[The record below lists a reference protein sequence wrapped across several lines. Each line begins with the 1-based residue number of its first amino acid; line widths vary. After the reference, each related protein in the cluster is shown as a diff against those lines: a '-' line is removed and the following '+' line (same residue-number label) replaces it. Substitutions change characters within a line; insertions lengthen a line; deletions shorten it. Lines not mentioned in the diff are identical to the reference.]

1 MKTEINTELL
11 RQAVAASN
19 DGLVIADARLPDM
32 PLVYVNP
39 AFERLT
45 GYRADEVLGK
55 NCRFL
60 QREDTNQDGLDE
72 VRVALKRGASCM
84 VTLRNYRKNGSMFWN
99 ELSLAPIMERSGQAK
114 HFVGTLSD
122 VTARVLTEQQLIEKQ
137 HRLEKTKRMLQGLA
151 LKDALTGLYNRRYFS
166 EQVEREWN
174 RARREQLPLSL
185 FMIDIDHFKRF
196 NDSFGHLCGDR
207 CICAVADAVQRCF
220 ARGSDL
226 VARYGGEE
234 FVVLATG
241 VERRHARERA
251 ELLRRAISGLVIE
264 GTGRSGAKTITV
276 SVGVATTVPD
286 DRILR
291 ETTSRNS
298 WESLAASARFLQDRG
313 VRRVTLVS
321 DPFHSLR
328 IELIAE
334 ELGFD
339 ARTSPTRTS
348 PITGIDEWLRYA
360 SEAVRVAFG
369 EVFGFGRLARASR
382 VGKLVPGL
390 AILVGPSG
398 VV

>member
-1 MKTEINTELL
+1 MKTDISSELL

-19 DGLVIADARLPDM
+19 DGLVIADARLPEM

-45 GYRADEVLGK
+45 GYRPDEVLGK

-60 QREDTNQDGLDE
+60 QRDDTRQDGLDE
-72 VRVALKRGASCM
+72 LRAALKSGNSCT
-84 VTLRNYRKNGSMFWN
+84 VTLRNYRKDGSMFWN
-99 ELSLAPIMERSGQAK
+99 DLSLAPISERGQVK

-122 VTARVLTEQQLIEKQ
+122 VTTRVLTEQQLIEKQ

-151 LKDALTGLYNRRYFS
+151 VKDALTGLYNRRYFS

-264 GTGRSGAKTITV
+264 GTGRSATRTITV
-276 SVGVATTVPD
+276 SVGVATVVPD
-286 DRILR
+286 DRILS
-291 ETTSRNS
+291 EDL
-298 WESLAASARFLQDRG
+298 LAAADRSLYQAKRQG
-313 VRRVTLVS
+313 RDRVIQAPL
-321 DPFHSLR
+321 PM
-328 IELIAE
+328 
-334 ELGFD
+334 
-339 ARTSPTRTS
+339 
-348 PITGIDEWLRYA
+348 
-360 SEAVRVAFG
+360 
-369 EVFGFGRLARASR
+369 LAHA
-382 VGKLVPGL
+382 
-390 AILVGPSG
+390 A
-398 VV
+398 

>member
-1 MKTEINTELL
+1 MKTDINPELL

-45 GYRADEVLGK
+45 GYRAEEVLGK

-60 QREDTNQDGLDE
+60 QRDDTHQDGLDE
-72 VRVALKRGASCM
+72 LRLALKNGESCV
-84 VTLRNYRKNGSMFWN
+84 VTLRNYRKDGSPFWN
-99 ELSLAPIMERSGQAK
+99 ELSLAPIIERPSQIK
-114 HFVGTLSD
+114 HYVGNLSD
-122 VTARVLTEQQLIEKQ
+122 VTNRVMAEQHLIEKHQ
-137 HRLEKTKRMLQGLA
+137 RLEKTKRMLQGLA

-174 RARREQLPLSL
+174 RARREQLPVSL

-207 CICAVADAVQRCF
+207 CICAVADAMQRCF

-251 ELLRRAISGLVIE
+251 ELLRRAISGLTVV
-264 GTGRSGAKTITV
+264 GATRTNGKMITV
-276 SVGVATTVPD
+276 SVGVATAVPD
-286 DRILR
+286 DRILP
-291 ETTSRNS
+291 EDLL
-298 WESLAASARFLQDRG
+298 LAADRSLYQAKRLG
-313 VRRVTLVS
+313 RDRVVQA
-321 DPFHSLR
+321 PSLR
-328 IELIAE
+328 AYA
-334 ELGFD
+334 D
-339 ARTSPTRTS
+339 A
-348 PITGIDEWLRYA
+348 A
-360 SEAVRVAFG
+360 
-369 EVFGFGRLARASR
+369 
-382 VGKLVPGL
+382 
-390 AILVGPSG
+390 
-398 VV
+398 

>member
-1 MKTEINTELL
+1 MKTDISPELL
-11 RQAVAASN
+11 RQAVTASN
-19 DGLVIADARLPDM
+19 DGLAIADARLPDM

-45 GYRADEVLGK
+45 GYRSEEALGK

-60 QREDTNQDGLDE
+60 QRDDTRQDGLGE
-72 VRVALKRGASCM
+72 LRAALKAGTSCM
-84 VTLRNYRKNGSMFWN
+84 VTLRNYRKDGSMFWN
-99 ELSLAPIMERSGQAK
+99 ELSLAPIPERGQVK

-151 LKDALTGLYNRRYFS
+151 VKDALTGLYNRRYFS

-251 ELLRRAISGLVIE
+251 ELMRRAISGLVIE
-264 GTGRSGAKTITV
+264 GTGRSATRTVTV
-276 SVGVATTVPD
+276 SVGVATVVPD
-286 DRILR
+286 DRILP
-291 ETTSRNS
+291 EDL
-298 WESLAASARFLQDRG
+298 LAAADRSLYQAKRQG
-313 VRRVTLVS
+313 RDRVIQAPL
-321 DPFHSLR
+321 DM
-328 IELIAE
+328 
-334 ELGFD
+334 
-339 ARTSPTRTS
+339 
-348 PITGIDEWLRYA
+348 
-360 SEAVRVAFG
+360 
-369 EVFGFGRLARASR
+369 LAHA
-382 VGKLVPGL
+382 
-390 AILVGPSG
+390 A
-398 VV
+398 

>member
-1 MKTEINTELL
+1 MKTDINPELL

-45 GYRADEVLGK
+45 GYRAEEVVGK

-60 QREDTNQDGLDE
+60 QRDDTHQDGLDE
-72 VRVALKRGASCM
+72 LRLALKSGESCV
-84 VTLRNYRKNGSMFWN
+84 VTVRNYRKDGSPFWN
-99 ELSLAPIMERSGQAK
+99 ELSVAPIVERAGQIK
-114 HFVGTLSD
+114 HFVGNLSD
-122 VTARVLTEQQLIEKQ
+122 VTNRVLAEQHLIEKHQ
-137 HRLEKTKRMLQGLA
+137 RLEKTKRMLQGLA

-174 RARREQLPLSL
+174 RARREQLSVSL

-251 ELLRRAISGLVIE
+251 ELLRRAISTLTIDGAA
-264 GTGRSGAKTITV
+264 RSGGKMITV
-276 SVGVATTVPD
+276 SVGVATAVPD
-286 DRILR
+286 DRILP
-291 ETTSRNS
+291 EDLL
-298 WESLAASARFLQDRG
+298 LAADRSLYQAKRLG
-313 VRRVTLVS
+313 RDRVVQG
-321 DPFHSLR
+321 PSLR
-328 IELIAE
+328 AYA
-334 ELGFD
+334 D
-339 ARTSPTRTS
+339 A
-348 PITGIDEWLRYA
+348 A
-360 SEAVRVAFG
+360 
-369 EVFGFGRLARASR
+369 
-382 VGKLVPGL
+382 
-390 AILVGPSG
+390 
-398 VV
+398 

>member
-1 MKTEINTELL
+1 MKTDINPELL

-45 GYRADEVLGK
+45 GYRAEEVLGK

-60 QREDTNQDGLDE
+60 QRDDTHQDGLDE
-72 VRVALKRGASCM
+72 LRLALKSGESCV
-84 VTLRNYRKNGSMFWN
+84 VTVRNYRKDGSPFWN
-99 ELSLAPIMERSGQAK
+99 ELSVAPIVERAGQIK
-114 HFVGTLSD
+114 HYVGNLSD
-122 VTARVLTEQQLIEKQ
+122 VTNRVLAEQHLIEKHQ
-137 HRLEKTKRMLQGLA
+137 RLEKTKRMLQGLA

-196 NDSFGHLCGDR
+196 NDSFGHLSGDR
-207 CICAVADAVQRCF
+207 CICAVADVVQRCF

-264 GTGRSGAKTITV
+264 GASRSAAKTITV
-276 SVGVATTVPD
+276 SVGVATVVPD
-286 DRILR
+286 DRILPEDLLADADR
-291 ETTSRNS
+291 
-298 WESLAASARFLQDRG
+298 SLYQAKRAGRDRVIQAPLPTLAHAA
-313 VRRVTLVS
+313 
-321 DPFHSLR
+321 
-328 IELIAE
+328 
-334 ELGFD
+334 
-339 ARTSPTRTS
+339 
-348 PITGIDEWLRYA
+348 
-360 SEAVRVAFG
+360 
-369 EVFGFGRLARASR
+369 
-382 VGKLVPGL
+382 
-390 AILVGPSG
+390 
-398 VV
+398 

>member
-1 MKTEINTELL
+1 MKTDINPELL

-45 GYRADEVLGK
+45 GYRAEEVVGK

-60 QREDTNQDGLDE
+60 QRDDTHQDGLDE
-72 VRVALKRGASCM
+72 LRLALKSGESCV
-84 VTLRNYRKNGSMFWN
+84 VTVRNYRKDGSPFWN
-99 ELSLAPIMERSGQAK
+99 ELSVAPIVERAGQIK
-114 HFVGTLSD
+114 HFVGNLSD
-122 VTARVLTEQQLIEKQ
+122 VTNRVLAEQHLIEKHQ
-137 HRLEKTKRMLQGLA
+137 RLEKTKRMLQGLA

-174 RARREQLPLSL
+174 RARREQLPVSL

-251 ELLRRAISGLVIE
+251 ELLRRAISTLTIDGAA
-264 GTGRSGAKTITV
+264 RSGGKMITV
-276 SVGVATTVPD
+276 SVGVATAVPD
-286 DRILR
+286 DRILP
-291 ETTSRNS
+291 EDLL
-298 WESLAASARFLQDRG
+298 LAADRSLYQAKRLG
-313 VRRVTLVS
+313 RDRVVQA
-321 DPFHSLR
+321 PSLR
-328 IELIAE
+328 AYA
-334 ELGFD
+334 D
-339 ARTSPTRTS
+339 A
-348 PITGIDEWLRYA
+348 A
-360 SEAVRVAFG
+360 
-369 EVFGFGRLARASR
+369 
-382 VGKLVPGL
+382 
-390 AILVGPSG
+390 
-398 VV
+398 

>member
-1 MKTEINTELL
+1 MKTEINPELL

-19 DGLVIADARLPDM
+19 DGLVIADVRLPDI

-45 GYRADEVLGK
+45 GYRAEEVLGK

-60 QREDTNQDGLDE
+60 QRDDTRQDGLE
-72 VRVALKRGASCM
+72 EIRAALKSGGNCM
-84 VTLRNYRKNGSMFWN
+84 VTVRNYRKDGSPFWN
-99 ELSLAPIMERSGQAK
+99 ELSLAPILERGGQVK
-114 HFVGTLSD
+114 HFLGTLSD

-174 RARREQLPLSL
+174 RARREQLPVSL

-207 CICAVADAVQRCF
+207 CIRAVADAVQRCF

-251 ELLRRAISGLVIE
+251 ELLRRAMSGLVIE
-264 GTGRSGAKTITV
+264 GASRSGGKTITV
-276 SVGVATTVPD
+276 SVGVATAVPD
-286 DRILR
+286 DRILP
-291 ETTSRNS
+291 EDL
-298 WESLAASARFLQDRG
+298 LAAADRSLYQAKRQG
-313 VRRVTLVS
+313 RDRVIHA
-321 DPFHSLR
+321 PSLR
-328 IELIAE
+328 
-334 ELGFD
+334 
-339 ARTSPTRTS
+339 T
-348 PITGIDEWLRYA
+348 
-360 SEAVRVAFG
+360 
-369 EVFGFGRLARASR
+369 LANA
-382 VGKLVPGL
+382 
-390 AILVGPSG
+390 A
-398 VV
+398 

>member
-1 MKTEINTELL
+1 MGGIFPKLVTSGTWIDSLTKPMKTEINTELL

-19 DGLVIADARLPDM
+19 DGLVIADARLPEM

-45 GYRADEVLGK
+45 GYRAEEVLGK

-60 QREDTNQDGLDE
+60 QRDDTNQDGLDG
-72 VRVALKRGASCM
+72 VRAALKRGTSCM

-99 ELSLAPIMERSGQAK
+99 DLSLAPILERAGQVK

-196 NDSFGHLCGDR
+196 NDTFGHLCGDR

-241 VERRHARERA
+241 VERRDARERA

-264 GTGRSGAKTITV
+264 GTGRSATRTITV
-276 SVGVATTVPD
+276 SVGVATVVPD
-286 DRILR
+286 DRILP
-291 ETTSRNS
+291 EDL
-298 WESLAASARFLQDRG
+298 LAAADRSLYQAKRQG
-313 VRRVTLVS
+313 RDRVIQAPL
-321 DPFHSLR
+321 PM
-328 IELIAE
+328 
-334 ELGFD
+334 
-339 ARTSPTRTS
+339 
-348 PITGIDEWLRYA
+348 
-360 SEAVRVAFG
+360 
-369 EVFGFGRLARASR
+369 LAHA
-382 VGKLVPGL
+382 
-390 AILVGPSG
+390 A
-398 VV
+398 

>member
-1 MKTEINTELL
+1 MKTDINPELL

-45 GYRADEVLGK
+45 GYRAEEVVGK

-60 QREDTNQDGLDE
+60 QRDDTHQDGLDE
-72 VRVALKRGASCM
+72 LRLALKSGESCV
-84 VTLRNYRKNGSMFWN
+84 VTVRNYRKDGSPFWN
-99 ELSLAPIMERSGQAK
+99 ELSVAPIVERAGQIK
-114 HFVGTLSD
+114 HFVGNLSD
-122 VTARVLTEQQLIEKQ
+122 VTNRVLAEQHLIEKHQ
-137 HRLEKTKRMLQGLA
+137 RLEKTKRMLQGLA

-174 RARREQLPLSL
+174 RARREQLPVSL
-185 FMIDIDHFKRF
+185 FMIDIDYFKRF

-251 ELLRRAISGLVIE
+251 ELLRRAISTLTIDGAA
-264 GTGRSGAKTITV
+264 RSGGKMITV
-276 SVGVATTVPD
+276 SVGVATAVPD
-286 DRILR
+286 DRILP
-291 ETTSRNS
+291 EDLL
-298 WESLAASARFLQDRG
+298 LAADRSLYQAKRLG
-313 VRRVTLVS
+313 RDRVVQA
-321 DPFHSLR
+321 PSLR
-328 IELIAE
+328 AYA
-334 ELGFD
+334 D
-339 ARTSPTRTS
+339 A
-348 PITGIDEWLRYA
+348 A
-360 SEAVRVAFG
+360 
-369 EVFGFGRLARASR
+369 
-382 VGKLVPGL
+382 
-390 AILVGPSG
+390 
-398 VV
+398 

>member
-1 MKTEINTELL
+1 LL
-11 RQAVAASN
+11 QKAVAAAN

-45 GYRADEVLGK
+45 GYRPDEVLGK

-60 QREDTNQDGLDE
+60 QRDDTTQDGLDE
-72 VRVALKRGASCM
+72 IRVALKSGASCKA
-84 VTLRNYRKNGSMFWN
+84 TLRNYRKNGSMFWN
-99 ELSLAPIMERSGQAK
+99 ELSLAPIPERGSVK

-151 LKDALTGLYNRRYFS
+151 VKDALTGLYNRRYFS

-251 ELLRRAISGLVIE
+251 ELMRRAISGLVIE
-264 GTGRSGAKTITV
+264 GTGRSATRTITV
-276 SVGVATTVPD
+276 SVGVATVVPD
-286 DRILR
+286 DRILPEDLLGAADR
-291 ETTSRNS
+291 
-298 WESLAASARFLQDRG
+298 SLYQAKRQGRDRVIQAPLPMLADAA
-313 VRRVTLVS
+313 
-321 DPFHSLR
+321 
-328 IELIAE
+328 
-334 ELGFD
+334 
-339 ARTSPTRTS
+339 
-348 PITGIDEWLRYA
+348 
-360 SEAVRVAFG
+360 
-369 EVFGFGRLARASR
+369 
-382 VGKLVPGL
+382 
-390 AILVGPSG
+390 
-398 VV
+398 

>member
-1 MKTEINTELL
+1 MKTDINPELL

-45 GYRADEVLGK
+45 GYRAEEVLGK

-60 QREDTNQDGLDE
+60 QRDDTHQDGLDE
-72 VRVALKRGASCM
+72 LRLALKSGESCV
-84 VTLRNYRKNGSMFWN
+84 VTVRNYRKDGSPFWN
-99 ELSLAPIMERSGQAK
+99 ELSVAPIVERAGQIK
-114 HFVGTLSD
+114 HFVGNLSD
-122 VTARVLTEQQLIEKQ
+122 VTNRVLAEQHLIEKHQ
-137 HRLEKTKRMLQGLA
+137 RLEKTKRMLQGLA

-174 RARREQLPLSL
+174 RARREQLPVSL

-251 ELLRRAISGLVIE
+251 ELLRRAISALTIDGA
-264 GTGRSGAKTITV
+264 TRSGGKMITV
-276 SVGVATTVPD
+276 SVGVATAVPD
-286 DRILR
+286 DRILP
-291 ETTSRNS
+291 EDLL
-298 WESLAASARFLQDRG
+298 LAADRSLYQAKRLG
-313 VRRVTLVS
+313 RDRVVQA
-321 DPFHSLR
+321 PSLR
-328 IELIAE
+328 AYA
-334 ELGFD
+334 D
-339 ARTSPTRTS
+339 A
-348 PITGIDEWLRYA
+348 A
-360 SEAVRVAFG
+360 
-369 EVFGFGRLARASR
+369 
-382 VGKLVPGL
+382 
-390 AILVGPSG
+390 
-398 VV
+398 

>member
-1 MKTEINTELL
+1 MKTDINPELL

-45 GYRADEVLGK
+45 GYRAEEVLGK

-60 QREDTNQDGLDE
+60 QRDDTHQDGLAE
-72 VRVALKRGASCM
+72 LRLALKSGDSCV
-84 VTLRNYRKNGSMFWN
+84 VTVRNYRKDGSPFWN
-99 ELSLAPIMERSGQAK
+99 ELSVAPIVERAGQIK
-114 HFVGTLSD
+114 HFVGNLSD
-122 VTARVLTEQQLIEKQ
+122 VTNRVLAEQHLIEKHQ
-137 HRLEKTKRMLQGLA
+137 RLEKTKRMLQGLA

-174 RARREQLPLSL
+174 RARREQLPVSL

-251 ELLRRAISGLVIE
+251 ELLRRAISTLTIDGAA
-264 GTGRSGAKTITV
+264 RSGGKMITV
-276 SVGVATTVPD
+276 SVGVATAVPD
-286 DRILR
+286 DRILP
-291 ETTSRNS
+291 EDLL
-298 WESLAASARFLQDRG
+298 LAADRSLYQAKRLG
-313 VRRVTLVS
+313 RDRVVQG
-321 DPFHSLR
+321 PSLR
-328 IELIAE
+328 AYA
-334 ELGFD
+334 D
-339 ARTSPTRTS
+339 A
-348 PITGIDEWLRYA
+348 A
-360 SEAVRVAFG
+360 
-369 EVFGFGRLARASR
+369 
-382 VGKLVPGL
+382 
-390 AILVGPSG
+390 
-398 VV
+398 

>member
-1 MKTEINTELL
+1 MKTDISAELL
-11 RQAVAASN
+11 RQAVTASN
-19 DGLVIADARLPDM
+19 DGLVIADARLPDV

-45 GYRADEVLGK
+45 GYRPEEVLGK

-60 QREDTNQDGLDE
+60 QRDDTRQDGLDE
-72 VRVALKRGASCM
+72 LRAALKAGSSCM
-84 VTLRNYRKNGSMFWN
+84 VTLRNYRKDGSMFWN
-99 ELSLAPIMERSGQAK
+99 ELSLAPIPERGQVK

-151 LKDALTGLYNRRYFS
+151 VKDALTGLYNRRYFS

-251 ELLRRAISGLVIE
+251 ELMRRAISGLVIE
-264 GTGRSGAKTITV
+264 GTGRSTTRTVTV
-276 SVGVATTVPD
+276 SVGVATVVPD
-286 DRILR
+286 DRILS
-291 ETTSRNS
+291 EDL
-298 WESLAASARFLQDRG
+298 LAAADRSLYQAKRQG
-313 VRRVTLVS
+313 RDRVIQAPL
-321 DPFHSLR
+321 DM
-328 IELIAE
+328 
-334 ELGFD
+334 
-339 ARTSPTRTS
+339 
-348 PITGIDEWLRYA
+348 
-360 SEAVRVAFG
+360 
-369 EVFGFGRLARASR
+369 LAHA
-382 VGKLVPGL
+382 
-390 AILVGPSG
+390 A
-398 VV
+398 